1 MQKAGIEGEQMAL
14 VLEDHHLVDNS
25 MLELI
30 NSLLSA
36 GEIPGLYT
44 PEEIEPLLSP
54 LRDQASQDGF
64 RGNMISYFASKVSAN
79 LHIVLIL
86 DSASP
91 NFTAH
96 CESNPAFYKSCSFQW
111 MEGWSKESML
121 QSECEI
127 IILYVLYILIKCLRQ
142 NARSYWPMTVIL
154 KL

>member
-1 MQKAGIEGEQMAL
+1 MAL
-14 VLEDHHLVDNS
+14 VLEDHQLVDNS

-64 RGNMISYFASKVSAN
+64 RGNMISYFASRVSTN
-79 LHIVLIL
+79 LHIVLLL

-91 NFTAH
+91 SFTAH
-96 CESNPAFYKSCSFQW
+96 CKSNPAFYKTCSFQW

-121 QSECEI
+121 QSKW
-127 IILYVLYILIKCLRQ
+127 LCLDTTLMLL
-142 NARSYWPMTVIL
+142 S
-154 KL
+154 